1 MVRSLT
7 ELRTNSTNSTALKH
21 ISQENFTSS
30 MPISHTTD
38 GHTEYLHYL
47 QSGMMAM
54 GIELF
59 FSSYQLCYMLCCCC
73 GRVESAAMQLATAT
87 ATHNYDIF
95 SHQQD
100 YHY

>member
-21 ISQENFTSS
+21 ISQENFNASQYHI
-30 MPISHTTD
+30 PQD
-38 GHTEYLHYL
+38 GHTEYLHCL
-47 QSGMMAM
+47 QSGMM

-100 YHY
+100 YHN